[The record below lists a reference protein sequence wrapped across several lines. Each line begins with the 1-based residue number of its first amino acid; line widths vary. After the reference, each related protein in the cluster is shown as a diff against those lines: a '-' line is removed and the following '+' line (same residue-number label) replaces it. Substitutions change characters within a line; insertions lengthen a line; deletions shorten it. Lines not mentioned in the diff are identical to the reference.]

1 MNSLYLF
8 IEVIHSLF
16 LLYVDL
22 RKENGYVGKIQ
33 QNQKN
38 DRTVA
43 GNK

>member
-16 LLYVDL
+16 FLYVDL
-22 RKENGYVGKIQ
+22 RKEHNYVGKIQ

-38 DRTVA
+38 DRTVT

>member
-16 LLYVDL
+16 LLYVDF
-22 RKENGYVGKIQ
+22 RKEHNYVGKIQ

-38 DRTVA
+38 DRAIA